1 NEATFNAN
9 TSDISTSTAPKFA
22 GQAAKPIKTSSLP
35 DVKPM
40 VVLSPNFDRGKG
52 QGFVVA
58 KAHDSKDS
66 LVSNSDVGRDPLP
79 LFYGRKSF
87 MDSGVAD
94 SPSNMSLKSDATSR
108 APGFGP
114 SFKNNRRTLAS
125 EVGEGDRD
133 EIVPLSFNSDVSTNV
148 PRGRPDALDIPTWGG
163 GDTPTRHSLPAQT
176 APYPRN
182 GNGTEM
188 PQSGGTPNNNNNNNN
203 NSLQPR
209 SRAGSVSSM
218 SSLPTDIGKKRREK
232 AGKQQNAQ

>member
-1 NEATFNAN
+1 NRRRSRSLSRERLSPADAVGKTRKGENRGYMSGDRYRQRSRSRSNSRDKSIDSYDTKSDLKKQSDTTGRTKKGEQNVTYDPNMLELVEDAIKRIIQPQIQELKKQTNEATFNAN

-22 GQAAKPIKTSSLP
+22 GQAAKPIKSSSLP

-94 SPSNMSLKSDATSR
+94 SPSNMS
-108 APGFGP
+108 
-114 SFKNNRRTLAS
+114 
-125 EVGEGDRD
+125 
-133 EIVPLSFNSDVSTNV
+133 
-148 PRGRPDALDIPTWGG
+148 
-163 GDTPTRHSLPAQT
+163 
-176 APYPRN
+176 
-182 GNGTEM
+182 
-188 PQSGGTPNNNNNNNN
+188 
-203 NSLQPR
+203 
-209 SRAGSVSSM
+209 
-218 SSLPTDIGKKRREK
+218 
-232 AGKQQNAQ
+232 